1 MKKLLF
7 AAISFAVLF
16 SACSNDVENIQGM
29 ANVNIVN
36 EESGILSFSDIAE
49 FQAAVEAVEQGDH
62 RRDQM

>member
-29 ANVNIVN
+29 
-36 EESGILSFSDIAE
+36 L
-49 FQAAVEAVEQGDH
+49 
-62 RRDQM
+62 M